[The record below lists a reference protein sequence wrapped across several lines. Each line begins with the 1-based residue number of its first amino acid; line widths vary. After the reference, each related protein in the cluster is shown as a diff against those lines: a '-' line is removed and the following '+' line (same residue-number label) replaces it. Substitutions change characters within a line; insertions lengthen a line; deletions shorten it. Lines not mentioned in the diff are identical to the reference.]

1 MSIKDK
7 LSRLPNSPGVY
18 FFKNENDKII
28 YIGKA
33 KILKNRVRS
42 YFSGKS
48 GKDPKT
54 LVMIRHI
61 VDVDW
66 MVVRDEVEALLTEV
80 NMIKEHRPRY
90 NVLMKDD
97 KTFPYLQITNESYPR
112 IEVIRLKNLTKDG
125 HTYFGPFTDGKRLRQ
140 VMRVIHKIFPL
151 RTCSYLIDD
160 AYIAENRGQ
169 ICLDYHINRCEGP
182 CEGIVSQKDYNKMI
196 SRILDF
202 LKGKN
207 TEIQSFIHSKME
219 DASQNK
225 EFESAAHYRDQLLTI
240 REFTKRQKKIS
251 QDFKNQDVVATSQ
264 ENTVAMGVVMRIRN
278 GHLIGREKFPIKIH
292 PTDNETLVLSQ
303 FLMQYYST
311 TSDIPKEII
320 IEKDTEDV
328 HKIESWLTQE
338 KGNRVHIVIPQI
350 GEKQKLAKM
359 CRRNSDL
366 LLKELVIRKTR
377 QKELVPKMVAQLQED
392 LGLNVP
398 PRRIEAFDNSNI
410 QGAHP
415 VAGMVCFVDGKPR
428 KSEYRKFNI
437 KTVEGIDDFASMK
450 EVVFRRY
457 KRVLDEKTTLPDLI
471 VIDGGKGQL
480 SSAKHAL
487 DDLGLEF
494 IPIIGLAKKLEEVF
508 KPNISEPQNI
518 AKTSPGLFLLR
529 QIRDEVHRYAITFHR
544 RKRGKAMTKS
554 QFEDIPG
561 IGPKRLKVLWEKF
574 DSVEAIQN
582 ASIEEIIE
590 KTGFP
595 LQIAKVLV
603 TTGTQRHRENN

>member
-1 MSIKDK
+1 
-7 LSRLPNSPGVY
+7 
-18 FFKNENDKII
+18 
-28 YIGKA
+28 
-33 KILKNRVRS
+33 
-42 YFSGKS
+42 
-48 GKDPKT
+48 
-54 LVMIRHI
+54 MIRHI

>member
-1 MSIKDK
+1 
-7 LSRLPNSPGVY
+7 
-18 FFKNENDKII
+18 
-28 YIGKA
+28 
-33 KILKNRVRS
+33 
-42 YFSGKS
+42 
-48 GKDPKT
+48 
-54 LVMIRHI
+54 
-61 VDVDW
+61 
-66 MVVRDEVEALLTEV
+66 
-80 NMIKEHRPRY
+80 
-90 NVLMKDD
+90 
-97 KTFPYLQITNESYPR
+97 
-112 IEVIRLKNLTKDG
+112 
-125 HTYFGPFTDGKRLRQ
+125 
-140 VMRVIHKIFPL
+140 
-151 RTCSYLIDD
+151 
-160 AYIAENRGQ
+160 
-169 ICLDYHINRCEGP
+169 
-182 CEGIVSQKDYNKMI
+182 MI